1 MDAQEDITILDDIG
15 GTDLFEV
22 TKNSTVLPKVYRG
35 TSGYGYGL
43 HWSPSDLATFYGY
56 MWFILYCSL

>member
-22 TKNSTVLPKVYRG
+22 TKNSTVLPKV
-35 TSGYGYGL
+35 
-43 HWSPSDLATFYGY
+43 
-56 MWFILYCSL
+56 